1 MGGSEESE
9 PKVKKFHISMKLQQN
24 SVPEPTIESS
34 SPKKG
39 PKIIIAKNKK
49 ALEEEAKPTKKLNK
63 RRRKRKEQGLPIE
76 DTVHETKGQA
86 KAIQYLQQWNSDR
99 ENWKFEKCRQIWLLH
114 NAYEKTK
121 ISEELFPVLL
131 KYIASIKGG
140 MRNMTLNIANK
151 KLDEEDDKDTDDK
164 AVKKKEVVTE

>member
-1 MGGSEESE
+1 MG
-9 PKVKKFHISMKLQQN
+9 QN

-76 DTVHETKGQA
+76 DTWDETKGQA

-140 MRNMTLNIANK
+140 MRNMTINIANK
-151 KLDEEDDKDTDDK
+151 KLEEEDKDTDDK
-164 AVKKKEVVTE
+164 AVKKKEVVTEAEKERARKVIEVLNTESCL